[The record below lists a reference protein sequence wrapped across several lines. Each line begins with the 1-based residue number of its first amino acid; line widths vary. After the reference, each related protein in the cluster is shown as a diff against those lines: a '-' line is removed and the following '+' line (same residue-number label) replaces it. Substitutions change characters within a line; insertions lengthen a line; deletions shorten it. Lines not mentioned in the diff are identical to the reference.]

1 MANETSVHQTTERQ
15 FPIMDGKQRAGIPWR
30 IIAPHEA
37 QARRNHGQSL
47 ARLAERGGLCW
58 AEAWGV
64 LTGVDWSRLPR
75 EQEDRCKAAVL
86 AICQKDPASG

>member
-1 MANETSVHQTTERQ
+1 MSEGKIETTERQ
-15 FPIMDGKQRAGIPWR
+15 FPIMSRGERASIPWGV
-30 IIAPHEA
+30 IAPHEA

-64 LTGVDWSRLPR
+64 LTGVGWSRLPKG
-75 EQEDRCKAAVL
+75 QEAECKAAVL
-86 AICQKDPASG
+86 AICQKEVADV